1 MWILTVVILFAAG
14 ATGVNIPDDRYE
26 GPYVME
32 NQQGPVRHATEAD
45 CENEARTNLERWTA
59 TEKHMHQTDGLEV
72 RWRCVPEQRDL

>member
-1 MWILTVVILFAAG
+1 M
-14 ATGVNIPDDRYE
+14 
-26 GPYVME
+26 
-32 NQQGPVRHATEAD
+32 RHATEAIVGDIHAGSAGGKENDNRQNPHRAD